1 MDEQHTGR
9 LSYKL
14 MEKIMKFKLSDES
27 IAHIAKILQ
36 IAILSG
42 TDIVDHLRLLELTK
56 DEDNYL
62 VPTKEA
68 SETFAKNIEEMLNLV
83 EQKDFVKELVTED

>member
-1 MDEQHTGR
+1 MGEQLIGR
-9 LSYKL
+9 LSHKL
-14 MEKIMKFKLSDES
+14 MEKIMKFKLSDAS

-36 IAILSG
+36 IAILTG
-42 TDIVDHLRLLELTK
+42 TDIVDHLRLLELSK

-68 SETFAKNIEEMLNLV
+68 SEKFSKNIEEMLQLV
-83 EQKDFVKELVTED
+83 EQANFEKELITED